1 MDKQFLSDKELKI
14 IEKQLKKNWF
24 LYFLL
29 IFTLALAI
37 FYYIYIF
44 HFYEPK
50 IEHLFRDKPNL
61 KEFFD
66 KNNAVYFRPAL
77 TFLAILIGL
86 IVGSIISQRKL
97 SKILKKMIS
106 LDQIIEK
113 DKKAVS
119 DQSDNL

>member
-1 MDKQFLSDKELKI
+1 MDKQFLSDNELKFI
-14 IEKQLKKNWF
+14 KKQLKKHW
-24 LYFLL
+24 YFYFIL

-37 FYYIYIF
+37 FYYIHIF

-50 IEHLFRDKPNL
+50 IEHLFRDKPSL

-77 TFLAILIGL
+77 TFFAILIGV

-97 SKILKKMIS
+97 SKILKKIIS